1 MQGTRLTALLVSVFL
16 FVPLALAAV
25 YCVAAPADRRY
36 LTTLVLVGWL
46 LVGSLTTLVNDWAPF
61 SGGGDD
67 EDYFRL
73 ASQPH
78 RSLSELLD
86 ISRFQGVMEQPG
98 YPWLL
103 SILNLV
109 VEPDLLAYK
118 LANLLVL
125 TLVALTWYRIGFVL
139 GDRGLGRAMAVGTL
153 MLTPLWFYVFVLRK
167 DLVVVL
173 LQSLFLLG
181 LVQQWKQNRWGA
193 WLLVSTATLLLLPFR
208 TPLVLQNAAVATGSV
223 ILASSG
229 PGRSK
234 RRLWSLLL
242 AIPVIVGLLA
252 AAADLSI
259 LQSFGVFTEHRVV
272 GSEAM
277 WRTALES
284 GEASTMKRALF
295 PFTYLFSDTSGLNPQ
310 TWIEFRPESLRGAL
324 ALPWIFLV
332 VPMFLRGIRW
342 LAKRPIDTRRSSGLF
357 GSLRDSR
364 FMATPW
370 AVLSIFVLSSV
381 AISWT
386 VGDATRWRLPDMPV
400 ILAIAVA
407 ARYYGSP
414 GVNTRTVALW
424 SASLIVLFSAYAL
437 RGGL

>member
-1 MQGTRLTALLVSVFL
+1 LTALLVSVLL
-16 FVPLALAAV
+16 FIPLALAAAYYV
-25 YCVAAPADRRY
+25 SAPADRRY
-36 LTTLVLVGWL
+36 LARLVLLGWL
-46 LVGSLTTLVNDWAPF
+46 LVGLLTALVNDWAPF

-78 RSLSELLD
+78 RTVSDLLD

-109 VEPDLLAYK
+109 VEPDLLVYK

-139 GDRGLGRAMAVGTL
+139 GDRGLGRAMAAGTL

-167 DLVVVL
+167 DLVIVL

-181 LVQQWKQNRWGA
+181 LVQQWRQNRWGA
-193 WLLVSTATLLLLPFR
+193 WLLLGTATLLLLPFR
-208 TPLVLQNAAVATGSV
+208 TPLVLQNAAVATGSA
-223 ILASSG
+223 ILASAKS
-229 PGRSK
+229 GRSK
-234 RRLWSLLL
+234 RRFWSLLL
-242 AIPVIVGLLA
+242 AIPVIAGLLA
-252 AAADLSI
+252 AAADPSI
-259 LQSFGVFTEHRVV
+259 LQFFGVFAEHRVV
-272 GSEAM
+272 GSDAM
-277 WRTALES
+277 WRTVEEG

-295 PFTYLFSDTSGLNPQ
+295 PLIYLFSETSGLNPK

-342 LAKRPIDTRRSSGLF
+342 LAKRPIDWRRHSGLF
-357 GSLRDSR
+357 GALRNSR

-370 AVLSIFVLSSV
+370 AVLSIFVLSSA

-407 ARYYGSP
+407 ATYYGSP

-437 RGGL
+437 WGIL